1 MITEI
6 RQKILKKNGHE
17 AVLIKLIV
25 IAKVMGYETSEP
37 IEDMADCLGIP
48 IIKLRK
54 YKVIYK
60 KDLDKLLKGLLN
72 SHNSH
77 NTNNNFEAN
86 NNFG

>member
-1 MITEI
+1 MIPEI

-25 IAKVMGYETSEP
+25 VAKVMGYETSEP
-37 IEDMADCLGIP
+37 IEDIADRLGIP

-77 NTNNNFEAN
+77 NTNDNFETN
-86 NNFG
+86 NNFD